1 MIAIASDHAGFELK
15 QEIIKLLRELG
26 YPYHDYGTYTG
37 QSCDYA
43 VYAYQA
49 AKAVQSGGC
58 ERGILICGTG
68 IGISIAA
75 NKVPGIRCAA
85 CSDAF
90 SAILSREHNDS
101 NMLAFGSRVVG
112 IGLARLIAQAWL
124 ETKFQAGERHVR
136 RIAQI
141 KEIEAGLEPADGAAA
156 TGFNG
161 TFAGKNS
168 KAGD

>member
-1 MIAIASDHAGFELK
+1 MIAIASDHAGLELK
-15 QEIIKLLRELG
+15 QEIIKLLQELG
-26 YPYHDYGTYTG
+26 YPHHDYGTYTA

-43 VYAYQA
+43 VYAYRA
-49 AKAVQSGGC
+49 AKAVQSLEC

-85 CSDAF
+85 CSDTF

-101 NMLAFGSRVVG
+101 NMLALGSRVVG
-112 IGLARLIAQAWL
+112 PGLAGLIVQMWL
-124 ETKFQAGERHVR
+124 DTKFQGEERHTR

-141 KEIEAGLEPADGAAA
+141 KQIENGLEPADGGA
-156 TGFNG
+156 
-161 TFAGKNS
+161 
-168 KAGD
+168 